1 MSTLQSRAACAVTLI
16 LAALPAMVA
25 ATGCAPSSRGGA
37 VAAAPSEAAPPAPA
51 VEKSPSPAPQNPP
64 SPPPPERKIS
74 WVNPTL
80 PAGPGLSHH
89 VLASKALG
97 HDVGYVVWTPPGYDA
112 KAERRYP
119 VIYFLHGAGGNESA
133 DAAGFSGQVA
143 AAIANG
149 ILPEVLCVFPNG
161 GMSGY
166 RGEVQSMILDE
177 LIPLVDRSYRTLAAP
192 ASRAVA
198 GFSMGGSGAL
208 RLAAAHPDVFAAAAS
223 WGGGPGAGR
232 TDMAEAASAHVEAL
246 KKHGVALL
254 QIKGDRDRPEGN
266 QEFAKHLDT
275 LGIANELVI
284 LKDTDHN
291 LGLYYERSAETMMR
305 FLARHFRK

>member
-1 MSTLQSRAACAVTLI
+1 M
-16 LAALPAMVA
+16 
-25 ATGCAPSSRGGA
+25 
-37 VAAAPSEAAPPAPA
+37 
-51 VEKSPSPAPQNPP
+51 
-64 SPPPPERKIS
+64 
-74 WVNPTL
+74 
-80 PAGPGLSHH
+80 
-89 VLASKALG
+89 G

-143 AAIANG
+143 AAIAKG

-177 LIPLVDRSYRTLAAP
+177 LIPLVDRSYPTLAAQP
-192 ASRAVA
+192 SRVVA
-198 GFSMGGSGAL
+198 GFSMGGSGAM
-208 RLAAAHPDVFAAAAS
+208 RLVIARPDFFAAAAS

-232 TDMAEAASAHVEAL
+232 TDMAEAASARAEAL
-246 KKHGVALL
+246 KKHGVAMM
-254 QIKGDRDRPEGN
+254 QIKGDRDRPEGSR
-266 QEFAKHLDT
+266 EFAKHLDT
-275 LGIANELVI
+275 LGVPNELVI

-291 LGLYYERSAETMMR
+291 LGLYYERSAEAMMQ
-305 FLARHFRK
+305 FLARYIRK

>member
-1 MSTLQSRAACAVTLI
+1 MSTLRPRAACGMTML
-16 LAALPAMVA
+16 LAALPAMA
-25 ATGCAPSSRGGA
+25 FA
-37 VAAAPSEAAPPAPA
+37 AAPPAA
-51 VEKSPSPAPQNPP
+51 ENPP
-64 SPPPPERKIS
+64 SPPPERKIS

-143 AAIANG
+143 AAIAKG

-177 LIPLVDRSYRTLAAP
+177 LIPLVDRSYRTLAAQP
-192 ASRAVA
+192 SRVVA
-198 GFSMGGSGAL
+198 GFSMGGTGAM
-208 RLAAAHPDVFAAAAS
+208 RLAVARPDVFAAAAS

-246 KKHGVALL
+246 KKHGVAIL
-254 QIKGDRDRPEGN
+254 QIKGDR
-266 QEFAKHLDT
+266 
-275 LGIANELVI
+275 
-284 LKDTDHN
+284 
-291 LGLYYERSAETMMR
+291 
-305 FLARHFRK
+305 